1 MSGTLNAER
10 DSRPSKAPPS
20 PAGTADLAG
29 SGVEMRLDPAH
40 RHHSAVDES
49 ARGIVPLD
57 PAAPSGAEA
66 GAPDSYGASSESDGP
81 LAESVDNDQ
90 AGPATGKPGYDKL
103 LLQAGQIAEHLK
115 HQCAEL
121 DRREFRLHEQL
132 TLLDQERRNV
142 RMWVANFDIEVE
154 EREAALADR
163 EAACA
168 ERTAACLKLEQELQ
182 ELHQALLRER
192 YALTAEQE
200 QLQQTRDSDQQAL
213 EVARAEQLRELE
225 QHRADMQADRERLQA
240 EFKQERSLLE
250 NRLRF
255 QQDHLQKSRQEFETA
270 QTAFRTEQQVA
281 WTRLDET
288 QVQIRLRSR
297 QLDRI
302 RDLWQERERSVERER
317 LMLFKSRRA
326 LEEGHRSDTANLR
339 NEQAAWEQEREAQR
353 ADLRRQQDMLA
364 LHAENLE
371 SRRLRLDRLRS
382 ELEETN
388 RATLEL
394 RLSVEEAYAQ
404 LAQASGAELA
414 KERVDEARRIL
425 AEHYRYTRD
434 SITQQRHDLDQLQS
448 RVQQQRVELQT
459 ERQSLTAWVTEREE
473 QMRERER
480 KLAEE
485 RAACEVHQ
493 QARDAA
499 REQWTNERLE
509 AESIIRDLLQQLTDR
524 ELAPSRVLGDREN
537 VSQ

>member
-10 DSRPSKAPPS
+10 DSRPSKAASSPPE
-20 PAGTADLAG
+20 TTDLAG
-29 SGVEMRLDPAH
+29 SGVEIRLDAAH
-40 RHHSAVDES
+40 LNRSAANNADD
-49 ARGIVPLD
+49 AAHGIVPLD
-57 PAAPSGAEA
+57 PV
-66 GAPDSYGASSESDGP
+66 ASS
-81 LAESVDNDQ
+81 VDDN
-90 AGPATGKPGYDKL
+90 AATSNRSSPGYDKL

-132 TLLDQERRNV
+132 TMLDQERRNV
-142 RMWVANFDIEVE
+142 RMWVSNFDIDVE

-192 YALTAEQE
+192 HALTAEQE
-200 QLQQTRDSDQQAL
+200 QLQRTRDSDQKAL
-213 EVARAEQLRELE
+213 ESAQAQQLRELE

-255 QQDHLQKSRQEFETA
+255 QQDHLQKSRLEFEAA

-288 QVQIRLRSR
+288 QVQLRLRGG
-297 QLDRI
+297 QLDRL
-302 RDLWQERERSVERER
+302 RDLWQEREQSVERER
-317 LMLFKSRRA
+317 LMLSKSRRA
-326 LEEGHRSDTANLR
+326 LEESVRSDTDQLR
-339 NEQAAWEQEREAQR
+339 NEQAAWEHERETQR

-371 SRRLRLDRLRS
+371 TRRVRLDRLRS

-394 RLSVEEAYAQ
+394 RLGVEEAYAQ
-404 LAQASGAELA
+404 LTQASGAELA
-414 KERVDEARRIL
+414 RERVEEARRIL
-425 AEHYRYTRD
+425 GEHYRYTRD
-434 SITQQRHDLDQLQS
+434 SITQQRHELEQLQA
-448 RVQQQRVELQT
+448 RVQQQRLEFQT
-459 ERQSLTAWVTEREE
+459 ERQSLAEWVAEREE

-480 KLAEE
+480 KLAED
-485 RAACEVHQ
+485 RAACEMHQ
-493 QARDAA
+493 QTRDVA

-524 ELAPSRVLGDREN
+524 ELAPNPVLADGR
-537 VSQ
+537 